1 MGDSAPVGR
10 SVSDAAP
17 SLDLAGSL
25 GAPLAAVSRADEI
38 TDRLVTAIA
47 IGEYLPG
54 SRLPSERELAAS
66 LRVGRMTV
74 RAAIAT
80 LVGQGLLATQRGRGG
95 GSFVREQWT
104 SSSNASVHRTLSAR
118 WEVLRD
124 TCEAVSRLQGTIAR
138 AAAEKRTDEDVARL
152 HSRLAAFREAESGP
166 QSQRADELLHVAIC
180 AAAHNDTLQSVLFE
194 LESRVS
200 IAAPAHLW
208 GSTAGMRTMELRAL
222 ADHENLVDAICAQR
236 PDDAATIALEHA
248 RIDLE
253 LLEDALQR
261 AGAPD
266 A

>member
-1 MGDSAPVGR
+1 MR
-10 SVSDAAP
+10 T
-17 SLDLAGSL
+17 
-25 GAPLAAVSRADEI
+25 PLAAVSRADEI

-74 RAAIAT
+74 RAAIAS
-80 LVGQGLLATQRGRGG
+80 LVGQGLLETQRGRGG

-104 SSSNASVHRTLSAR
+104 SSSKASVHRTLSAR
-118 WEVLRD
+118 WDVLRD

-138 AAAEKRTDEDVARL
+138 AAAEKRTDEDVTQLRQRL
-152 HSRLAAFREAESGP
+152 TAFREAESGP
-166 QSQRADELLHVAIC
+166 QSQRADELLHIAIC
-180 AAAHNDTLQSVLFE
+180 AAAHNETLQSVLFD

-208 GSTAGMRTMELRAL
+208 GSTTGMRTMELRAL

-236 PDDAATIALEHA
+236 PDDASAIALKHA

-266 A
+266 AWSSPGAHPG